1 MKFTVAT
8 ILALASLAVAYPAV
22 DNSAPV
28 KRQDI
33 VTNIDVSIPAMSDAS
48 GNVIPFDATK
58 VYKAA
63 AAKGL

>member
-1 MKFTVAT
+1 MLKG
-8 ILALASLAVAYPAV
+8 LAANLA
-22 DNSAPV
+22 SAPV